1 MLYFLLT
8 GRPPFPGGNLAQ
20 RVLAHQTQ
28 QPPAATEQRSE
39 VPHEFRVILE
49 GMMEKSRDTRTQTA
63 DLVAT
68 QLAD

>member
-8 GRPPFPGGNLAQ
+8 GRPPFPGGNLA
-20 RVLAHQTQ
+20 HQTR
-28 QPPAATEQRSE
+28 QPPAATGQRSE
-39 VPHEFRVILE
+39 VPHESRVILE